1 MSLIMFHLQF
11 VFSSPVPEKKISAGD
26 AIVHSFVALM
36 DNWKIMGIKW
46 TTTVQV
52 CVCVCVKMRAST
64 FFLLECRDLRKHFC
78 APSEGGGMKN
88 NTEWMQGLREPC
100 PACADESQRPDLLH
114 TQGSNQHKQ
123 MHTCRKVPTHAQT
136 PARATNVCFRLNDTD
151 GRPVIVS

>member
-52 CVCVCVKMRAST
+52 CVCVCV
-64 FFLLECRDLRKHFC
+64 
-78 APSEGGGMKN
+78 
-88 NTEWMQGLREPC
+88 
-100 PACADESQRPDLLH
+100 
-114 TQGSNQHKQ
+114 
-123 MHTCRKVPTHAQT
+123 
-136 PARATNVCFRLNDTD
+136 
-151 GRPVIVS
+151 

>member
-52 CVCVCVKMRAST
+52 CVCVCKN
-64 FFLLECRDLRKHFC
+64 EGKHFFS
-78 APSEGGGMKN
+78 AG
-88 NTEWMQGLREPC
+88 MQGLEKTFLC
-100 PACADESQRPDLLH
+100 
-114 TQGSNQHKQ
+114 T
-123 MHTCRKVPTHAQT
+123 
-136 PARATNVCFRLNDTD
+136 
-151 GRPVIVS
+151 